1 MELYIHIPFCV
12 RKCAYCD
19 FLSAPADQGTI
30 ARYMERLKEQLVQQA
45 AFLRDRNHEMAIK
58 NGVKTGIKTAEE
70 TAADTVNATTIDT
83 VFIGGGTPTI
93 LHAWQLEDL
102 LHTIQENYALAENV
116 EFTVEANPGTLTP
129 GKARELAAG
138 GVNRVSL
145 GLQSACEQELRLLGR
160 IHTYEDFLKSYELVR
175 EAGITNLNV
184 DLMSALPGQ
193 TLSSY
198 EKTLQKVLLLHPQ
211 HISAYSLIIE
221 ENTPFYEQY
230 REDERLRDAGE
241 IPHLLPDEE
250 SERAMYELTGEML
263 AAHGYERYE
272 ISNYARPGYECRHNI
287 GYWTGEPYLGV
298 GLGAS
303 SYIDACRYCNTSDL
317 DAYLAGDFSAYE
329 RQQLSKE
336 DRMAEFFYLGLRMT
350 RGVEKAA
357 FVQRF
362 GMRAEQVYGEV
373 LAQLV
378 GQQLLEDT
386 GSGYRFTPYGRD
398 VSNQVLY
405 RFL

>member
-19 FLSAPADQGTI
+19 FLSAPAGQDTI
-30 ARYMERLKEQLVQQA
+30 ARYMERLKEQLVEQA
-45 AFLRDRNHEMAIK
+45 AFLRGR
-58 NGVKTGIKTAEE
+58 
-70 TAADTVNATTIDT
+70 TVIDT

-93 LHAWQLEDL
+93 LHAWQLAEL
-102 LHTIQENYALAENV
+102 LETVQTNYALAKNV

-129 GKARELAAG
+129 GKARALAEG

-160 IHTYEDFLKSYELVR
+160 LHTYEDFLRSYELVR
-175 EAGITNLNV
+175 EAGIANLNV

-193 TLSSY
+193 TISSY
-198 EKTLQKVLLLHPQ
+198 EKTLQRVLALHPQ

-221 ENTPFYEQY
+221 EGTPFYEQY
-230 REDERLRDAGE
+230 REDEKLREAGE
-241 IPHLLPDEE
+241 CPQLLPDEE
-250 SERAMYELTGEML
+250 SERAMYELTGELL

-272 ISNYARPGYECRHNI
+272 ISNYAKSGYACRHNI
-287 GYWTGEPYLGV
+287 GYWMGEPYLGL

-329 RQQLSKE
+329 KQQLSKE

-350 RGVEKAA
+350 QGVEKAA
-357 FVQRF
+357 FVQHF

-378 GQQLLEDT
+378 EQRLLEDT
-386 GSGYRFTPYGRD
+386 GSGYRLTPYGRD

>member
-19 FLSAPADQGTI
+19 FLSAPADQDTI
-30 ARYMERLKEQLVQQA
+30 ACYMERLQEQLALQA
-45 AFLRDRNHEMAIK
+45 APFRH
-58 NGVKTGIKTAEE
+58 TQ
-70 TAADTVNATTIDT
+70 IDT

-102 LHTIQENYALAENV
+102 LHTIQKNYALAENV

-129 GKARELAAG
+129 GKARALAAG

-175 EAGITNLNV
+175 EAGIRNVNV

-193 TLSSY
+193 TIRSY
-198 EKTLQKVLLLHPQ
+198 EKTLQQVLALHPQ

-221 ENTPFYEQY
+221 AGTPFYEQY

-241 IPHLLPDEE
+241 QPHLLPDEE
-250 SERAMYELTGEML
+250 SERAMYELTGELL

-272 ISNYARPGYECRHNI
+272 ISNYAKKGYECRHNI
-287 GYWTGEPYLGV
+287 GYWTGEPYLGL
-298 GLGAS
+298 GLGAA
-303 SYIDACRYCNTSDL
+303 SYTDGIRYSNTSDL
-317 DAYLAGDFSAYE
+317 GAYLDGDFSRYE
-329 RQQLSKE
+329 EQCLSKE

-350 RGVEKAA
+350 QGVEKAE
-357 FVQRF
+357 FVRRF

-378 GQQLLEDT
+378 SQQLLEDT